1 MVSSSETSRPL
12 FKRKAADSFSPIIT
26 PSCDRAA
33 DLRTDIQTERPEAKI
48 SPDFASLPDV
58 SVTCSTSDLV
68 VRVKTAFY
76 GFGANAEELK
86 LGTCKSNGVLGPYG
100 DLLFTYP
107 LTECGAKR
115 EMPPGYLVY
124 KYVLHYAPSP
134 KWFPSRAHRI
144 DVNIECRFQRYHH
157 VRQLAVRPTWRTAV
171 VRKRLKAGLKAGP
184 NDFQVQLMDGHWTG
198 PVKSRVYQLGENVNF
213 QVSAS
218 RLPPGG
224 KLYINSC
231 YATLSSGSKSSIKY
245 TIIDNFGCM
254 VESQRDP
261 GASHFVSPRTD
272 KTLRFSFRAFQF
284 IANPD
289 TEVYIHCKLLV
300 TSKDPSPA
308 HKSCTYRES
317 KWKALTGDDSIC
329 ECCDSRCLIPEPR
342 RAMMEGS
349 ASSGPML
356 VSDQPHRLEDGFL
369 PVTTSLVSMSTH
381 SNPEDTVVFET
392 KMSHQT
398 TEEMHSPDYDVD
410 DVDDAVEDQQSYRLL
425 QEEKSRII
433 FDGVKEAG
441 LDEVGFRDGLF
452 EDERKMSGMTDLEEF
467 AVDGSGYVVTQDYLQ
482 REESGSQTESERG
495 PELRAVDGK
504 EDDVFDEKQ
513 LSHLQEQGNGQPPHG
528 VGVKEMLASEI
539 EVDSQSIKTLRE
551 DKVQPPE
558 TQSKE
563 EKGEKNTGRDEEPE
577 RATVSKTERK
587 KDDGQAEAETVDSQE
602 MTWYFTWM

>member
-1 MVSSSETSRPL
+1 MKTKWRLLVFWNVLSLGLVNS
-12 FKRKAADSFSPIIT
+12 AADTLKSPSVWRPTRGIKVSKLGDPKKPADTINLSTTGDRESGQKFPTQNMSFPSPRRNT
-26 PSCDRAA
+26 ELPLTSTSPSPKPKIR
-33 DLRTDIQTERPEAKI
+33 RFVRPERPEAKI

-398 TEEMHSPDYDVD
+398 TEEMHSPDYD
-410 DVDDAVEDQQSYRLL
+410 
-425 QEEKSRII
+425 
-433 FDGVKEAG
+433 
-441 LDEVGFRDGLF
+441 
-452 EDERKMSGMTDLEEF
+452 
-467 AVDGSGYVVTQDYLQ
+467 
-482 REESGSQTESERG
+482 
-495 PELRAVDGK
+495 
-504 EDDVFDEKQ
+504 
-513 LSHLQEQGNGQPPHG
+513 
-528 VGVKEMLASEI
+528 
-539 EVDSQSIKTLRE
+539 
-551 DKVQPPE
+551 
-558 TQSKE
+558 
-563 EKGEKNTGRDEEPE
+563 
-577 RATVSKTERK
+577 
-587 KDDGQAEAETVDSQE
+587 AEAETVDSQE